1 MGRFRAVPYAKA
13 LLAVIQK
20 EDPSRAEDVAE
31 ELDGVATALKAVP
44 EFHDV
49 LVTPMVSVEEKTKIL
64 DAILDALEIGE
75 PTRRFLHV
83 VQHHYRMQHMT
94 DIAVAFREL
103 VDQSLGRTRARVETA
118 IDLDEDSR
126 RRLVD
131 AISAV
136 EGAMVVADFKAN
148 RDLLGGFK
156 LQVGSR
162 VFDGSLAGELDRLS
176 KEIEIEQ
183 G

>member
-1 MGRFRAVPYAKA
+1 
-13 LLAVIQK
+13 LAVVQK
-20 EDPSRAEDVAE
+20 EDSRRAEGVAD
-31 ELDGVATALKAVP
+31 ELDGVAAALKAVP

-49 LVTPMVSVEEKTKIL
+49 LVTPMVSVEAKTKIL
-64 DAILDALEIGE
+64 DAVLDALEIGE

-83 VQHHYRMQHMT
+83 VQHHYRMQHMD
-94 DIAVAFREL
+94 DIATTYRDL
-103 VDQSLGRTRARVETA
+103 VDQSLGRVRARVETTSEEG
-118 IDLDEDSR
+118 DR
-126 RRLVD
+126 RRLVE
-131 AISAV
+131 AISAF
-136 EGAMVVADFKAN
+136 EGATVVADFEAN

>member
-1 MGRFRAVPYAKA
+1 MGRFRAFPYAKA
-13 LLAVIQK
+13 LLAVVQK
-20 EDPSRAEDVAE
+20 EDASRAEKVAE
-31 ELDGVATALKAVP
+31 ELDGVAGALKAVP
-44 EFHDV
+44 DFHRV
-49 LVTPMVSVEEKTKIL
+49 LVTPMVSVEAKTEIL
-64 DAILDALEIGE
+64 DAVLDSLEIGE

-94 DIAVAFREL
+94 DIAAAFREL

-131 AISAV
+131 AISGV
-136 EGAMVVADFKAN
+136 EGAKVVADFEAN